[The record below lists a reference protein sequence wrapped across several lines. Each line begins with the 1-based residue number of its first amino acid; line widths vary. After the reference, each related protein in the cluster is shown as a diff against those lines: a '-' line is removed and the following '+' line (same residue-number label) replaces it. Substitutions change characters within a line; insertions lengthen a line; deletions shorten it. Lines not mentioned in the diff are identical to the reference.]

1 MRKQQTTGKEG
12 LHAIWHH
19 LEISVRSQL
28 CYLRTDS
35 CGKISREN
43 ERNDMH
49 TIQDS
54 VYSW

>member
-1 MRKQQTTGKEG
+1 MRKQQTKEG